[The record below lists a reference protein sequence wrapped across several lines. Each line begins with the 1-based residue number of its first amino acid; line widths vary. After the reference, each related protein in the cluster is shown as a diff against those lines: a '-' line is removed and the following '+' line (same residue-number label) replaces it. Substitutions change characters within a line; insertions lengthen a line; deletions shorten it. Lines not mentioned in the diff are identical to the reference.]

1 MSYTST
7 MTQEVTAINM
17 QNQQPQHPGLVER
30 VLRAATAGTWNETTV
45 NIHMRMVYKIFAAWK
60 ENTHSEGA
68 MLSLDWI
75 PIEPLGSL
83 KTRDFL
89 KSVQDVCAPYP
100 DSSAHNHAWVAM
112 QRLFLN
118 HHLFVHDNGPEGHP
132 AFNTYKYLQ
141 DHAQDA
147 RTRMCMATIAKAGKK
162 DAHEKENWLTPEV
175 MKLTWTKSSK
185 HCVENRLMWL
195 ACFLWQRRREEMP
208 HIMIVKPVKDGYT
221 WEHLGEDGYVTEHL
235 NELDKDASYVV
246 MPVEGGAPGY
256 VQFGKYKTSKT
267 YGISKIPLAW
277 NIEDAPYACIFDHMK
292 DVLLAACTDVAEM
305 IAVLTDERKSKQ
317 RESGYLFTAARHA
330 KYTCV
335 SNWNRA
341 IRTLFYV
348 GQQDVSTKQRRDLSP
363 GLLRKYCESCA
374 ETPEE
379 KALMAKLQC
388 HSAIVA
394 ATVYNKAQEQEST
407 Q

>member
-1 MSYTST
+1 
-7 MTQEVTAINM
+7 
-17 QNQQPQHPGLVER
+17 
-30 VLRAATAGTWNETTV
+30 
-45 NIHMRMVYKIFAAWK
+45 
-60 ENTHSEGA
+60 
-68 MLSLDWI
+68 
-75 PIEPLGSL
+75 
-83 KTRDFL
+83 
-89 KSVQDVCAPYP
+89 
-100 DSSAHNHAWVAM
+100 
-112 QRLFLN
+112 
-118 HHLFVHDNGPEGHP
+118 
-132 AFNTYKYLQ
+132 
-141 DHAQDA
+141 
-147 RTRMCMATIAKAGKK
+147 
-162 DAHEKENWLTPEV
+162 
-175 MKLTWTKSSK
+175 
-185 HCVENRLMWL
+185 
-195 ACFLWQRRREEMP
+195 
-208 HIMIVKPVKDGYT
+208 
-221 WEHLGEDGYVTEHL
+221 
-235 NELDKDASYVV
+235 
-246 MPVEGGAPGY
+246 
-256 VQFGKYKTSKT
+256 
-267 YGISKIPLAW
+267 
-277 NIEDAPYACIFDHMK
+277 MK

-305 IAVLTDERKSKQ
+305 TAVLTDERKSKQ